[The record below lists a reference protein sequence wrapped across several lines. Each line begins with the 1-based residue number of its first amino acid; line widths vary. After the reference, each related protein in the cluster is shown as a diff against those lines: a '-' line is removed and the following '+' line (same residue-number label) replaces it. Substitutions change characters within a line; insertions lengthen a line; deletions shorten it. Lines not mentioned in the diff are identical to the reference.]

1 MQLPHSPSFLRRA
14 VGTAAL
20 YIISIPLIALGM
32 LIVFSIVVYDTV
44 ERRFRNQSKLQ
55 RTVR

>member
-44 ERRFRNQSKLQ
+44 ERRFRN
-55 RTVR
+55 